1 MSQQRISFFTK
12 LKWTAQSRPHG
23 CVPFAYTAV
32 FHKVAASFQSPMIF
46 SFTILGEREFPSS
59 QLPDNRTIESFV
71 EAYVDEY
78 VG

>member
-1 MSQQRISFFTK
+1 
-12 LKWTAQSRPHG
+12 
-23 CVPFAYTAV
+23 
-32 FHKVAASFQSPMIF
+32 MIF

-59 QLPDNRTIESFV
+59 QLPDNRTIENFV

>member
-1 MSQQRISFFTK
+1 M
-12 LKWTAQSRPHG
+12 
-23 CVPFAYTAV
+23 AV
-32 FHKVAASFQSPMIF
+32 FLLLIFHKLATSFQSLMIF

-59 QLPDNRTIESFV
+59 QLPDNRTIENFV